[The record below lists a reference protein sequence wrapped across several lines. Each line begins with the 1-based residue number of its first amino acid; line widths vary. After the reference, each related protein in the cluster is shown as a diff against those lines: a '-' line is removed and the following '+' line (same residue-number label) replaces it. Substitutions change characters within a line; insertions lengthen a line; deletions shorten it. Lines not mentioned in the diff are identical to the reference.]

1 MKKVLK
7 VHLWPYLVMCSYSN
21 KGKGAKE
28 LSYRYFFA
36 KEVSEDE
43 FKSIE
48 LESLRA
54 KDYGSEVM
62 GPVRVPLTHP
72 FHKESQVEEITSF
85 QNFMKNSFVGK
96 ANEQLVL
103 FLYYAK
109 IMSLEELSL
118 SVTK

>member
-1 MKKVLK
+1 
-7 VHLWPYLVMCSYSN
+7 MCSYSS
-21 KGKGAKE
+21 KGKEAQA

-62 GPVRVPLTHP
+62 GPVRVPLTNP
-72 FHKESQVEEITSF
+72 FHKGPRSEEISSF
-85 QNFMKNSFVGK
+85 RNFMKNNFVGK
-96 ANEQLVL
+96 ANEQLLL

-109 IMSLEELSL
+109 IMSLEELSTSFENDYEDAYL
-118 SVTK
+118 DA